1 MDTEQ
6 DCAFLRLPR
15 EMRNE
20 IYTHA
25 SFDRVIV
32 SGATLGLPLST
43 DDEEEQEEDEVD
55 TENHEEDK
63 DYDEPFVGMN
73 NVMSLSLLQVNR
85 QIYDEYTKYIQ
96 PRQQLFIVLGNSDV
110 PVAWEELNF
119 KKSIPEGALK
129 NIRDLAIFV
138 KWSAVLRSAT
148 DEQFPKFFAEHT
160 SDELVA
166 QEGIAWTPAKVLR
179 DKLVAF
185 LKVTRALV
193 HPTAKVCILFDFSG
207 FPDPEDPFTWAS
219 LKDLTGNSEGFSA
232 TDVGHAF
239 HQDTLYNFERDTSF
253 EWPEHGSLTVER
265 MMFMP
270 LWCSMATNA
279 EDVLDGFRAWREGL
293 TTDVVMPL
301 YEMSADKCGVRLLR
315 TSDEDNWQGFHTQIK
330 SITWSDED
338 ELDDDT
344 GGSEGNVKE
353 V

>member
-32 SGATLGLPLST
+32 SDATPGLPLST

-63 DYDEPFVGMN
+63 DYDKPFVGMN

-85 QIYDEYTKYIQ
+85 QIYDEYTEYVQ
-96 PRQQLFIVLGNSDV
+96 PRQQLFI
-110 PVAWEELNF
+110 
-119 KKSIPEGALK
+119 KSMPEGALK

-185 LKVTRALV
+185 LKVTRPLV

-207 FPDPEDPFTWAS
+207 FPDPEDPFTWAC
-219 LKDLTGNSEGFSA
+219 LRDLPGNPEGLSA

-239 HQDTLYNFERDTSF
+239 HQDTLYNLEHDTSF
-253 EWPEHGSLTVER
+253 EWPEYGSLTVEG
-265 MMFMP
+265 MLFMP

-279 EDVLDGFRAWREGL
+279 EDVLESLRAWREGL

-330 SITWSDED
+330 SINWADED
-338 ELDDDT
+338 ELGDNA